1 MVLARRLVAGV
12 LLAAAGATTGVAAGA
27 TPVAAAPSGSGTSA
41 SALYKDV
48 LATTRS
54 WSVHYASN
62 STQSKQT
69 LVERGDA
76 GPASGSQTVL
86 MGKGSISILVIG
98 GISYVKGNVS
108 GLQSLAGLSASQAAE
123 TTGQWIEFSTDN
135 SAFAPVVAGVRSQD
149 VAKELA
155 LKAPL
160 SRGPGR
166 MLDGDAV
173 DAIDGTQTFGR
184 KTQHVVLYV
193 RAHGSHFPV
202 EEDSVNAKGKST
214 AAEHITYSRWGRR
227 CGPRPPWRPSPSG
240 PSAPFDRWPT
250 PDRPAGVGRWDL
262 SPTWLSR
269 RSPRHRAGPPGE

>member
-12 LLAAAGATTGVAAGA
+12 LLAAAGATGVAAGA
-27 TPVAAAPSGSGTSA
+27 TPAAAAPSGSGTSA
-41 SALYKDV
+41 SALYKDA

-123 TTGQWIEFSTDN
+123 ATGQWIEFSTDN

-160 SRGPGR
+160 FRGPGR

-184 KTQHVVLYV
+184 KSQHVVLYV

-202 EEDSVNAKGKST
+202 EEDSVNAKGQST
-214 AAEHITYSRWGRR
+214 AAEHITYSRRGEQVRPEAPMATVSV
-227 CGPRPPWRPSPSG
+227 GPV
-240 PSAPFDRWPT
+240 SA
-250 PDRPAGVGRWDL
+250 V
-262 SPTWLSR
+262 
-269 RSPRHRAGPPGE
+269 